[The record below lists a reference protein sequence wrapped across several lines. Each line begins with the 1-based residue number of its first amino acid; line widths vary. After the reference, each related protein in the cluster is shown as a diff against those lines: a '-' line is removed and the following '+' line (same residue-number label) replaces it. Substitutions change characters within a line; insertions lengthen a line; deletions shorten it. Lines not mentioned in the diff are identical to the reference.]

1 MEGKGKIDKK
11 KIEQAVTMILE
22 AIGEDIARE
31 GLVNTPGRV
40 ARMYE
45 EIFSG
50 LHEDPK
56 EHLQVLFTEEHEEM
70 VLVKD
75 IPFYSM
81 CEHHLL
87 PFFGKAHVAYIPR
100 KGAITG
106 LSKLARTVETIAK
119 RPQLQERLTSSIA
132 DMIME
137 SLDPM
142 GVLVVVEAEHMCM
155 TMRGVK
161 KPGSMTLTSA
171 VRGIFKTKGSTTAEA
186 FSLIRGNN

>member
-1 MEGKGKIDKK
+1 MFDKE
-11 KIEQAVTMILE
+11 KIEKAVRMILE
-22 AIGEDIARE
+22 GIGEDPERE
-31 GLVNTPGRV
+31 GLLATPERV
-40 ARMYE
+40 ARMYQ
-45 EIFSG
+45 EIFCG
-50 LHEDPK
+50 MEEDPRK
-56 EHLQVLFTEEHEEM
+56 HLQVLFTEDHEEM

-100 KGAITG
+100 KGKITG
-106 LSKLARTVETIAK
+106 LSKLARTVEVIAK
-119 RPQLQERLTSSIA
+119 RPQLQERLTCSIA

-137 SLDPM
+137 SLNAL

-161 KPGSMTLTSA
+161 KSGSMTLTSA
-171 VRGIFKTKGSTTAEA
+171 VRGLFKNNQATRAEA
-186 FSLIRGNN
+186 FSLIRRH

>member
-1 MEGKGKIDKK
+1 MFDKE
-11 KIEQAVTMILE
+11 KIEKAVRMILE
-22 AIGEDIARE
+22 GIGEDPERE
-31 GLVNTPGRV
+31 GLIATPERV
-40 ARMYE
+40 ARMYQ
-45 EIFSG
+45 EIFCG
-50 LHEDPK
+50 MEEDPRK
-56 EHLQVLFTEEHEEM
+56 HLQILFTEDHEEM

-100 KGAITG
+100 KGKITG
-106 LSKLARTVETIAK
+106 LSKLARTVEVIAK
-119 RPQLQERLTSSIA
+119 RPQLQERLTCSIA

-137 SLDPM
+137 SLNAL

-161 KPGSMTLTSA
+161 KSGSMTLTSA
-171 VRGIFKTKGSTTAEA
+171 VRGLFKNNQATRAEA
-186 FSLIRGNN
+186 FSLIRRH

>member
-1 MEGKGKIDKK
+1 MFDKE
-11 KIEQAVTMILE
+11 KIEKAVRMILE
-22 AIGEDIARE
+22 GIGEDPERE
-31 GLVNTPGRV
+31 GLIATPERV
-40 ARMYE
+40 ARMYQ
-45 EIFSG
+45 EIFCG
-50 LHEDPK
+50 MEEDPRK
-56 EHLQVLFTEEHEEM
+56 HLQVLFTEDHEEM

-100 KGAITG
+100 KGKITG
-106 LSKLARTVETIAK
+106 LSKLARTVEVIAK
-119 RPQLQERLTSSIA
+119 RPQLQERLTCSIA

-137 SLDPM
+137 SLNAL

-161 KPGSMTLTSA
+161 KSGSMTLTSA
-171 VRGIFKTKGSTTAEA
+171 VRGLFKNNQATRAEA
-186 FSLIRGNN
+186 FSLIRSH